1 MGQSLITIEDKK
13 RGEKMKKALLTIT
26 LILLFVLLVSCGK
39 EQVKDMEK
47 KETVEVTWW
56 ISRGEDSTYYMSYDD
71 NPAVKYLETLDF
83 NGKKVDLK
91 FLVPVTG
98 SERDNFN
105 TLLMTEEYAKI
116 FDMSYC
122 SSTAT
127 ELYEDDIIWD
137 LTPYIE
143 EYMPNYAEIIKD
155 PEFVPYVYSPVEGEK
170 KILSLYN
177 LKSEV
182 TSNFMGLCYRRDW
195 VAKYGENPFTGE
207 SFNYG
212 YTDESDYNTYWD
224 DVVFPSGNENPLYV
238 SDWEW
243 MFGIFEKAMEDL
255 GITDGYC
262 ISLFYKGYNESG
274 GNFDSAFGGGCP
286 LWYKDQD
293 GNATFGGT
301 SEAMRAYLT
310 MMNAWY
316 EKGWLDKNFAD
327 HTSDQVYAIDSAK
340 VNSGKVGAFVGR
352 RGNSGGQ
359 MDSGDKFTDGIMIY
373 GAPPAIND
381 VYGGEELKNNEPYS
395 LYQYS
400 RIGVNIC
407 ISKKTTE
414 EELKTILPMLDYL
427 YSEEGSTLLALGMD
441 KEEFESIQ
449 DPTYIKY
456 GLEDGAYTKTVM
468 DDGQIVYDR
477 NPKLIEDNDLA
488 SAMALKRLTCGYY
501 VPGIVPALN
510 RSYDISALRNMTTWD
525 YYLNTGYIDKSL
537 RAQFTSDEAALF
549 SKVYS
554 NVDTYMSQNIPKF
567 IMGVLDINGVDW
579 DNYAKMLNKYSPN
592 KVTAIYQRVFDTYR

>member
-1 MGQSLITIEDKK
+1 MKKLVAILLSMLLILSLISCNK
-13 RGEKMKKALLTIT
+13 GE
-26 LILLFVLLVSCGK
+26 
-39 EQVKDMEK
+39 VKSGEEAK
-47 KETVEVTWW
+47 TETVEVTWW

-98 SERDNFN
+98 AERDNFN

-122 SSTAT
+122 TSTAT

-143 EYMPNYAEIIKD
+143 EYMPNYSRIIKD
-155 PEFVPYVYSPVEGEK
+155 PEFVPYVYSPVDGEK

-182 TSNFMGLCYRRDW
+182 TSNFMGLNYRRDW
-195 VAKYGENPFTGE
+195 VAKYGTNPFTGE
-207 SFNYG
+207 KFNYG

-224 DVVFPSGNENPLYV
+224 DVVFPNGTENPIYV

-243 MFGIFEKAMEDL
+243 MFEVFEKAMADL

-262 ISLFYKGYNESG
+262 ISIYYKGFSEAG

-286 LWYKDQD
+286 MWYKDQN
-293 GNATFGGT
+293 GNAAFGGT
-301 SEAMRAYLT
+301 SEELKTYLIL
-310 MMNAWY
+310 MNSWY
-316 EKGWLDKNFAD
+316 NKGWLDKNFAD
-327 HTSDQVYAIDSAK
+327 HTSDQIYAIESAK
-340 VNSGKVGAFVGR
+340 INSGKVGAFIGR
-352 RGNSGGQ
+352 RGNAGGQ
-359 MDSGDKFTDGIMIY
+359 MDSGDKLTEGIMIY
-373 GAPPAIND
+373 GARPAIND
-381 VYGGEELKNNEPYS
+381 VYGSDEMKNKEPYS

-414 EELKTILPMLDYL
+414 DELKTILTMLDYL
-427 YSEEGSTLLALGMD
+427 YSDEGSALLALGLN

-449 DPTYIKY
+449 DPTYKKY
-456 GLEDGAYTKTVM
+456 GLEDGAYTKTINA
-468 DDGQIVYDR
+468 DGSVVFER
-477 NPKLIEDNDLA
+477 NPKLLEDNNLA
-488 SAMALKRLTCGYY
+488 SAMALKRVTCGYY

-510 RSYDISALRNMTTWD
+510 RSYDTCSLRNMTEWD

-537 RAQFTSDEAALF
+537 RAQFTSDEAAVY

-567 IMGVLDINGVDW
+567 IMGVLDVNGVDW
-579 DNYAKMLNKYSPN
+579 DNYCKMLNKYSPN
-592 KVTAIYQRVFDTYR
+592 KVTAIYQRVFDSYR

>member
-1 MGQSLITIEDKK
+1 
-13 RGEKMKKALLTIT
+13 MKKLVAILLSML
-26 LILLFVLLVSCGK
+26 LILSLFSCNKG
-39 EQVKDMEK
+39 EVKSGEEAK
-47 KETVEVTWW
+47 TETVEVTWW

-98 SERDNFN
+98 AERDNFN

-122 SSTAT
+122 TSTAT

-143 EYMPNYAEIIKD
+143 EYMPNYSRIIKD
-155 PEFVPYVYSPVEGEK
+155 PEFVPYVYSPVDGEK

-182 TSNFMGLCYRRDW
+182 TSNFMGLNYRRDW
-195 VAKYGENPFTGE
+195 VAKYGTNPFTGE
-207 SFNYG
+207 KFNYG

-224 DVVFPSGNENPLYV
+224 DVVFPNGTENPIYV

-243 MFGIFEKAMEDL
+243 MFEIFEKAMADL

-262 ISLFYKGYNESG
+262 ISIYYKGFSEAG

-286 LWYKDQD
+286 MWYKDQN
-293 GNATFGGT
+293 GNAAFGGT
-301 SEAMRAYLT
+301 SEELKTYLIL
-310 MMNAWY
+310 MNSWY
-316 EKGWLDKNFAD
+316 KKGWLDKNFAD
-327 HTSDQVYAIDSAK
+327 HTSDQIYAIESAK
-340 VNSGKVGAFVGR
+340 INSGKVGAFIGR
-352 RGNSGGQ
+352 RGNAGGQ
-359 MDSGDKFTDGIMIY
+359 MDSDDKFTDGIMIY
-373 GAPPAIND
+373 GARPAIND
-381 VYGGEELKNNEPYS
+381 VYGSDEVKNKEPYS

-414 EELKTILPMLDYL
+414 DELKTILTMLDYL
-427 YSEEGSTLLALGMD
+427 YSDEGSALLALGLS

-449 DPTYIKY
+449 DPTYKKY
-456 GLEDGAYTKTVM
+456 GLEDGAYTKAINE
-468 DDGQIVYDR
+468 DGSVVFER
-477 NPKLIEDNDLA
+477 NPKLLEDNNLA
-488 SAMALKRLTCGYY
+488 SAMALKRVTCGYY

-510 RSYDISALRNMTTWD
+510 RSYDTCSLRNMTEWD

-537 RAQFTSDEAALF
+537 RAQFTSDEAAVY

-567 IMGVLDINGVDW
+567 IMGVLDVNGVDW
-579 DNYAKMLNKYSPN
+579 DNYCKMLNKYSPN
-592 KVTAIYQRVFDTYR
+592 KVTAIYQRVFDSYR

>member
-1 MGQSLITIEDKK
+1 MKKLVAILLSMLLILSLISCNK
-13 RGEKMKKALLTIT
+13 GE
-26 LILLFVLLVSCGK
+26 
-39 EQVKDMEK
+39 VKSGEEAK
-47 KETVEVTWW
+47 TETVEVTWW

-98 SERDNFN
+98 AERDNFN

-122 SSTAT
+122 TSTAT

-143 EYMPNYAEIIKD
+143 EYMPNYSRIIKD
-155 PEFVPYVYSPVEGEK
+155 PEFVPYVYSPVDGEK

-182 TSNFMGLCYRRDW
+182 TSNFMGLNYRRDW
-195 VAKYGENPFTGE
+195 VAKYGTNPFTGE
-207 SFNYG
+207 KFNYG

-224 DVVFPSGNENPLYV
+224 DVVFPNGTENPIYV

-243 MFGIFEKAMEDL
+243 MFEIFEKAMADL

-262 ISLFYKGYNESG
+262 ISIYYKGFSEAG

-286 LWYKDQD
+286 MWYKDQN
-293 GNATFGGT
+293 GNAAFGGT
-301 SEAMRAYLT
+301 SEELKTYLIL
-310 MMNAWY
+310 MNSWY
-316 EKGWLDKNFAD
+316 NKGWLDKNFAD
-327 HTSDQVYAIDSAK
+327 HTSDQIYAIESAK
-340 VNSGKVGAFVGR
+340 INSGKVGAFIGR
-352 RGNSGGQ
+352 RGNAGGQ
-359 MDSGDKFTDGIMIY
+359 MDSGDKLTEGIMIY
-373 GAPPAIND
+373 GARPAIND
-381 VYGGEELKNNEPYS
+381 VYGSDEMKNKEPYS

-414 EELKTILPMLDYL
+414 DELKTILTMLDYL
-427 YSEEGSTLLALGMD
+427 YSDEGSSLLALGLS

-449 DPTYIKY
+449 DPTYKKY
-456 GLEDGAYTKTVM
+456 GLEDGAYTKAINE
-468 DDGQIVYDR
+468 DGSVVFER
-477 NPKLIEDNDLA
+477 NPKLLEDNNLA
-488 SAMALKRLTCGYY
+488 SAMALKRVTCGYY

-510 RSYDISALRNMTTWD
+510 RSYDTCSLRNMTEWD

-537 RAQFTSDEAALF
+537 RAQFTSDEAAVY

-567 IMGVLDINGVDW
+567 IMGVLDVNGVDW
-579 DNYAKMLNKYSPN
+579 DNYCKMLNKYSPN
-592 KVTAIYQRVFDTYR
+592 KVTAIYQRVFDSYR

>member
-1 MGQSLITIEDKK
+1 MKKLVAILLSMLLILSLISCNK
-13 RGEKMKKALLTIT
+13 GE
-26 LILLFVLLVSCGK
+26 
-39 EQVKDMEK
+39 VKSGEEAK
-47 KETVEVTWW
+47 TETVEVTWW

-98 SERDNFN
+98 AERDNFN

-122 SSTAT
+122 TSTAT

-143 EYMPNYAEIIKD
+143 EYMPNYSRIIKD
-155 PEFVPYVYSPVEGEK
+155 PEFVPYVYSPVDGEK

-182 TSNFMGLCYRRDW
+182 TSNFMGLNYRRDW
-195 VAKYGENPFTGE
+195 VAKYGTNPFTGE
-207 SFNYG
+207 KFNYG

-224 DVVFPSGNENPLYV
+224 DVVFPNGTENPIYV

-243 MFGIFEKAMEDL
+243 MFEILEKAMADL

-262 ISLFYKGYNESG
+262 ISIYYKGFSEAG

-286 LWYKDQD
+286 MWYKDQN
-293 GNATFGGT
+293 GNAAFGGT
-301 SEAMRAYLT
+301 SEELKTYLIL
-310 MMNAWY
+310 MNSWY
-316 EKGWLDKNFAD
+316 NKGWLDKNFAD
-327 HTSDQVYAIDSAK
+327 HTSDQIYAIESAK
-340 VNSGKVGAFVGR
+340 INSGKVGAFIGR
-352 RGNSGGQ
+352 RGNAGGQ
-359 MDSGDKFTDGIMIY
+359 MDSGDKLTEGIMIY
-373 GAPPAIND
+373 GARPAIND
-381 VYGGEELKNNEPYS
+381 VYGSDEMKNKEPYS

-414 EELKTILPMLDYL
+414 DELKTILTMLDYL
-427 YSEEGSTLLALGMD
+427 YSDEGSALLALGLN

-449 DPTYIKY
+449 DPTYKKY
-456 GLEDGAYTKTVM
+456 GLEDGAYTKTINE
-468 DDGQIVYDR
+468 DGSVVFER
-477 NPKLIEDNDLA
+477 NPKLLEDNNLA
-488 SAMALKRLTCGYY
+488 SAMALKRVTCGYY

-510 RSYDISALRNMTTWD
+510 RSYDTCSLRNMTEWD

-537 RAQFTSDEAALF
+537 RAQFTSDEAAVY

-567 IMGVLDINGVDW
+567 IMGVLDVNGVDW
-579 DNYAKMLNKYSPN
+579 DNYCKMLNKYSPN
-592 KVTAIYQRVFDTYR
+592 KVTAIYQRVFDSYR

>member
-1 MGQSLITIEDKK
+1 MKKLVAILLSMLLILSLISCNK
-13 RGEKMKKALLTIT
+13 GE
-26 LILLFVLLVSCGK
+26 
-39 EQVKDMEK
+39 VKSGEEAK
-47 KETVEVTWW
+47 TETVEVTWW

-98 SERDNFN
+98 AERDNFN

-122 SSTAT
+122 TSTAT

-143 EYMPNYAEIIKD
+143 EYMPNYSRIIKD
-155 PEFVPYVYSPVEGEK
+155 PEFVPYVYSPVDGEK

-182 TSNFMGLCYRRDW
+182 TSNFMGLNYRRDW
-195 VAKYGENPFTGE
+195 VAKYGTNPFTGE
-207 SFNYG
+207 KFNYG

-224 DVVFPSGNENPLYV
+224 DVVFPNGTENPIYV

-243 MFGIFEKAMEDL
+243 MFEIFEKAMADL

-262 ISLFYKGYNESG
+262 ISIYYKGFSEAG

-286 LWYKDQD
+286 MWYKDQN
-293 GNATFGGT
+293 GNAAFGGT
-301 SEAMRAYLT
+301 SEELKTYLIL
-310 MMNAWY
+310 MNSWY
-316 EKGWLDKNFAD
+316 NKGWLDKNFAD
-327 HTSDQVYAIDSAK
+327 HTSDQIYAIESAK
-340 VNSGKVGAFVGR
+340 INSGKVGAFIGR
-352 RGNSGGQ
+352 RGNAGGQ
-359 MDSGDKFTDGIMIY
+359 MDSGDKLTEGIMIY
-373 GAPPAIND
+373 GARPAIND
-381 VYGGEELKNNEPYS
+381 VYGSDEMKNKEPYS

-414 EELKTILPMLDYL
+414 DELKTILTMLDYL
-427 YSEEGSTLLALGMD
+427 YSDEGSALLALGLS

-449 DPTYIKY
+449 DPTYKKY
-456 GLEDGAYTKTVM
+456 GLEDGAYTKTINE
-468 DDGQIVYDR
+468 DGSVVFER
-477 NPKLIEDNDLA
+477 NPKLLEDNNLA
-488 SAMALKRLTCGYY
+488 SAMALKRVTCGYY

-510 RSYDISALRNMTTWD
+510 RSYDACSLRNMTEWD

-537 RAQFTSDEAALF
+537 RAQFTSDEAAVY

-567 IMGVLDINGVDW
+567 IMGVLDVNGVDW
-579 DNYAKMLNKYSPN
+579 DNYCKMLNKYSPN
-592 KVTAIYQRVFDTYR
+592 KVTAIYQRVFDSYR

>member
-1 MGQSLITIEDKK
+1 MKKLVAILLSMLLILSLISCNK
-13 RGEKMKKALLTIT
+13 GE
-26 LILLFVLLVSCGK
+26 
-39 EQVKDMEK
+39 VKSGEEAK
-47 KETVEVTWW
+47 TETVEVTWW

-98 SERDNFN
+98 AERDNFN

-122 SSTAT
+122 TSTAT

-143 EYMPNYAEIIKD
+143 EYMPNYSRIIKD
-155 PEFVPYVYSPVEGEK
+155 PEFVPYVYSPVDGEK

-182 TSNFMGLCYRRDW
+182 TSNFMGLNYRRDW
-195 VAKYGENPFTGE
+195 VAKYGTNPFTGE
-207 SFNYG
+207 KFNYG

-224 DVVFPSGNENPLYV
+224 DVVFPNGTENPIYV

-243 MFGIFEKAMEDL
+243 MFEIFEKAMADL

-262 ISLFYKGYNESG
+262 ISIYYKGFSEAG

-286 LWYKDQD
+286 MWYKDQN
-293 GNATFGGT
+293 GNAAFGGT
-301 SEAMRAYLT
+301 SEELKTYLIL
-310 MMNAWY
+310 MNSWY
-316 EKGWLDKNFAD
+316 NKGWLDKNFAD
-327 HTSDQVYAIDSAK
+327 HTSDQIYAIESAK
-340 VNSGKVGAFVGR
+340 INSGKVGAFIGR
-352 RGNSGGQ
+352 RGNAGGQ
-359 MDSGDKFTDGIMIY
+359 MDSGDKLTEGIMIY
-373 GAPPAIND
+373 GARPAIND
-381 VYGGEELKNNEPYS
+381 VYGSDEVKNKEPYS

-414 EELKTILPMLDYL
+414 DELKTILTMLDYL
-427 YSEEGSTLLALGMD
+427 YSDEGSALLALGLS

-449 DPTYIKY
+449 DPTYKKY
-456 GLEDGAYTKTVM
+456 GLEDGAYTKAINE
-468 DDGQIVYDR
+468 DGSVVFER
-477 NPKLIEDNDLA
+477 NPKLLEDNNLA
-488 SAMALKRLTCGYY
+488 SAMALKRVTCGYY

-510 RSYDISALRNMTTWD
+510 RSYDTCSLRNMTEWD

-537 RAQFTSDEAALF
+537 RAQFTSDEAAVY

-567 IMGVLDINGVDW
+567 IMGVLDVNGVDW
-579 DNYAKMLNKYSPN
+579 DNYCKMLNKYSPN
-592 KVTAIYQRVFDTYR
+592 KVTAIYQRVFDSYR

>member
-1 MGQSLITIEDKK
+1 MKKLVAILLSMLLILSLISCNK
-13 RGEKMKKALLTIT
+13 GE
-26 LILLFVLLVSCGK
+26 
-39 EQVKDMEK
+39 VKSGEEAK
-47 KETVEVTWW
+47 TETVEVTWW

-98 SERDNFN
+98 AERDNFN

-122 SSTAT
+122 TSTAT

-143 EYMPNYAEIIKD
+143 EYMPNYSRIIKD
-155 PEFVPYVYSPVEGEK
+155 PEFVPYVYSPVDGEK

-182 TSNFMGLCYRRDW
+182 TSNFMGLNYRRDW
-195 VAKYGENPFTGE
+195 VAKYGTNPFTGE
-207 SFNYG
+207 KFNYG

-224 DVVFPSGNENPLYV
+224 DVVFPNGTENPIYV

-243 MFGIFEKAMEDL
+243 MFEIFEKAMADL

-262 ISLFYKGYNESG
+262 ISIYYKGFSEAG

-286 LWYKDQD
+286 MWYKDQN
-293 GNATFGGT
+293 GNAAFGGT
-301 SEAMRAYLT
+301 SEELKTYLIL
-310 MMNAWY
+310 MNSWY
-316 EKGWLDKNFAD
+316 NKGWLDKNFAD
-327 HTSDQVYAIDSAK
+327 HTSDQIYAIESAK
-340 VNSGKVGAFVGR
+340 INSGKVGAFIGR
-352 RGNSGGQ
+352 RGNAGGQ
-359 MDSGDKFTDGIMIY
+359 MDSGDKLTEGIMIY
-373 GAPPAIND
+373 GARPAIND
-381 VYGGEELKNNEPYS
+381 VYGSDEMKNKEPYS

-414 EELKTILPMLDYL
+414 DELKTILTMLDYL
-427 YSEEGSTLLALGMD
+427 YSDEGSALLALGLS

-449 DPTYIKY
+449 DPTYKKY
-456 GLEDGAYTKTVM
+456 GLEDGAYAKTINE
-468 DDGQIVYDR
+468 DGSVVFER
-477 NPKLIEDNDLA
+477 NLKLLEDNNLA
-488 SAMALKRLTCGYY
+488 SAMALKRVTCGYY

-510 RSYDISALRNMTTWD
+510 RSYDTCSLRNMTEWD

-537 RAQFTSDEAALF
+537 RAQFTSDEAAVY

-567 IMGVLDINGVDW
+567 IMGVLDVNGVDW
-579 DNYAKMLNKYSPN
+579 DNYCKMLNKYSPN
-592 KVTAIYQRVFDTYR
+592 KVTAIYQRVFDSYR

>member
-1 MGQSLITIEDKK
+1 MKKLVAILLSMLLILSLISCNK
-13 RGEKMKKALLTIT
+13 GE
-26 LILLFVLLVSCGK
+26 
-39 EQVKDMEK
+39 VKSGEEAK
-47 KETVEVTWW
+47 TETVEVTWW

-98 SERDNFN
+98 AERENFN

-122 SSTAT
+122 TSTAT

-143 EYMPNYAEIIKD
+143 EYMPNYSRIIKD
-155 PEFVPYVYSPVEGEK
+155 PEFVPYVYSPVDGEK

-182 TSNFMGLCYRRDW
+182 TSNFMGLNYRRDW
-195 VAKYGENPFTGE
+195 VAKYGTNPFTGE
-207 SFNYG
+207 KFNYG

-224 DVVFPSGNENPLYV
+224 DVVFPNGTENPIYV

-243 MFGIFEKAMEDL
+243 MFEIFEKAMADL

-262 ISLFYKGYNESG
+262 ISLYYKGFSEAG

-286 LWYKDQD
+286 MWYKDQN
-293 GNATFGGT
+293 GNAAFGGT
-301 SEAMRAYLT
+301 SEELKTYLIL
-310 MMNAWY
+310 MNTWY
-316 EKGWLDKNFAD
+316 NKGWLDKNFAD
-327 HTSDQVYAIDSAK
+327 HTSDQIYAIESAK
-340 VNSGKVGAFVGR
+340 INSGKVGAFIGR
-352 RGNSGGQ
+352 RGNAGGQ
-359 MDSGDKFTDGIMIY
+359 MDSDDKFTDGIMIY
-373 GAPPAIND
+373 GARPAIND
-381 VYGGEELKNNEPYS
+381 VYGSDEVKNKEPYS

-414 EELKTILPMLDYL
+414 DELKTILTMLDYL
-427 YSEEGSTLLALGMD
+427 YSDEGSALLALGLS

-449 DPTYIKY
+449 DPTYKKY
-456 GLEDGAYTKTVM
+456 GLEDGAYTKAINE
-468 DDGQIVYDR
+468 DGSVVFER
-477 NPKLIEDNDLA
+477 NPKLLEDNNLA
-488 SAMALKRLTCGYY
+488 SAMALKRVTCGYY

-510 RSYDISALRNMTTWD
+510 RSYDTCSLRNMTEWD

-537 RAQFTSDEAALF
+537 RAQFTSDEAAVY

-567 IMGVLDINGVDW
+567 IMGVLDVNGVDW
-579 DNYAKMLNKYSPN
+579 DNYCKMLNKYSPN
-592 KVTAIYQRVFDTYR
+592 KVTAIYQRVFDSYR

>member
-1 MGQSLITIEDKK
+1 MKKLVAILLSMLLILSLISCNK
-13 RGEKMKKALLTIT
+13 GE
-26 LILLFVLLVSCGK
+26 
-39 EQVKDMEK
+39 VKSGEEAK
-47 KETVEVTWW
+47 TETVEVTWW

-98 SERDNFN
+98 AERDNFN

-122 SSTAT
+122 TSTAT

-143 EYMPNYAEIIKD
+143 EYMPNYSRIIKD
-155 PEFVPYVYSPVEGEK
+155 PEFVPYVYSPVDGEK

-182 TSNFMGLCYRRDW
+182 TSNFMGLNYRRDW
-195 VAKYGENPFTGE
+195 VAKYGTNPFTGE
-207 SFNYG
+207 KFNYG

-224 DVVFPSGNENPLYV
+224 DVVFPNGTENPIYV

-243 MFGIFEKAMEDL
+243 MFEIFEKAMADL

-262 ISLFYKGYNESG
+262 ISIYYKGFSEAG

-286 LWYKDQD
+286 MWYKDQN
-293 GNATFGGT
+293 GNAAFGGT
-301 SEAMRAYLT
+301 SEELKTYLIL
-310 MMNAWY
+310 MNSWY
-316 EKGWLDKNFAD
+316 NKGWLDKNFAD
-327 HTSDQVYAIDSAK
+327 HTSDQIYAIESAK
-340 VNSGKVGAFVGR
+340 INSGKVGAFIGR
-352 RGNSGGQ
+352 RGNAGGQ
-359 MDSGDKFTDGIMIY
+359 MDSGDKLTEGIMIY
-373 GAPPAIND
+373 GARPAIND
-381 VYGGEELKNNEPYS
+381 VYGSDEMKNKEPYS

-414 EELKTILPMLDYL
+414 DELKTILTMLDYL
-427 YSEEGSTLLALGMD
+427 YSDEGSALLALGLN

-449 DPTYIKY
+449 DPTYKKY
-456 GLEDGAYTKTVM
+456 GLEDGAYAKTINE
-468 DDGQIVYDR
+468 DGSVVFER
-477 NPKLIEDNDLA
+477 NPKLLEDNNLA
-488 SAMALKRLTCGYY
+488 SAMALKRVTCGYY

-510 RSYDISALRNMTTWD
+510 RSYDTCSLRNMTEWD

-537 RAQFTSDEAALF
+537 RAQFTSDEAAVY

-567 IMGVLDINGVDW
+567 IMGVLDVNGVDW
-579 DNYAKMLNKYSPN
+579 DNYCKMLNKYSPN
-592 KVTAIYQRVFDTYR
+592 KVTAIYQRVFDSYR

>member
-1 MGQSLITIEDKK
+1 MKKLVAILLSMLLILSLISCNK
-13 RGEKMKKALLTIT
+13 GE
-26 LILLFVLLVSCGK
+26 
-39 EQVKDMEK
+39 VKSGEEAK
-47 KETVEVTWW
+47 TETVEVTWW

-98 SERDNFN
+98 AERDNFN

-122 SSTAT
+122 TSTAT

-143 EYMPNYAEIIKD
+143 EYMPNYSRIIKD
-155 PEFVPYVYSPVEGEK
+155 PEFVPYVYSPVDGEK

-182 TSNFMGLCYRRDW
+182 TSNFMGLNYRRDW
-195 VAKYGENPFTGE
+195 VAKYGNNPFTGE
-207 SFNYG
+207 KFNYG

-224 DVVFPSGNENPLYV
+224 DVVFPNGTENPLYV
-238 SDWEW
+238 SDWGW
-243 MFGIFEKAMEDL
+243 MFEIFEKAMADL

-262 ISLFYKGYNESG
+262 ISIYYKGFSEAG

-286 LWYKDQD
+286 MWYKDQN
-293 GNATFGGT
+293 GNAAFGGT
-301 SEAMRAYLT
+301 SEELKTYLIL
-310 MMNAWY
+310 MNSWY
-316 EKGWLDKNFAD
+316 NKGWLDKNFAD
-327 HTSDQVYAIDSAK
+327 HTSDQIYAIESAK
-340 VNSGKVGAFVGR
+340 INSGKVGAFIGR
-352 RGNSGGQ
+352 RGNAGGQ
-359 MDSGDKFTDGIMIY
+359 MDSGDKLTEGIMIY
-373 GAPPAIND
+373 GARPAIND
-381 VYGGEELKNNEPYS
+381 VYGSDEMKNKEPYS

-414 EELKTILPMLDYL
+414 DELKTILTMLDYL
-427 YSEEGSTLLALGMD
+427 YSDEGSALLALGLS

-449 DPTYIKY
+449 DPTYKKY
-456 GLEDGAYTKTVM
+456 GLEDGAYTKTINE
-468 DDGQIVYDR
+468 DGSVVFER
-477 NPKLIEDNDLA
+477 NPKLLEDNNLA
-488 SAMALKRLTCGYY
+488 SAMALKRVTCGYY

-510 RSYDISALRNMTTWD
+510 RSYDTCSLRNMTEWD

-537 RAQFTSDEAALF
+537 RAQFTSDEAAVY

-567 IMGVLDINGVDW
+567 IMGVLDVNGVDW
-579 DNYAKMLNKYSPN
+579 DNYCKMLNKYSPN
-592 KVTAIYQRVFDTYR
+592 KVTAIYQRVFDSYR

>member
-1 MGQSLITIEDKK
+1 MKKLVAILLSMLLILSLISCNK
-13 RGEKMKKALLTIT
+13 GE
-26 LILLFVLLVSCGK
+26 
-39 EQVKDMEK
+39 VKSGEEAK
-47 KETVEVTWW
+47 TETVEVTWW

-98 SERDNFN
+98 AERDNFN

-122 SSTAT
+122 TSTAT

-143 EYMPNYAEIIKD
+143 EYMPNYSRIIKD
-155 PEFVPYVYSPVEGEK
+155 PEFVPYVYSPVDGEK

-182 TSNFMGLCYRRDW
+182 TSNFMGLNYRRDW
-195 VAKYGENPFTGE
+195 VAKYGTNPFTGE
-207 SFNYG
+207 KFNYG

-224 DVVFPSGNENPLYV
+224 DVVFPNGTENPIYV

-243 MFGIFEKAMEDL
+243 MFEIFEKAMADL

-262 ISLFYKGYNESG
+262 ISIYYKGFSEAG

-286 LWYKDQD
+286 LWYKDQN
-293 GNATFGGT
+293 GNAAFGGT
-301 SEAMRAYLT
+301 SEELKTYLIL
-310 MMNAWY
+310 MNSWY
-316 EKGWLDKNFAD
+316 NKGWLDKNFAD
-327 HTSDQVYAIDSAK
+327 HTSDQIYAIESAK
-340 VNSGKVGAFVGR
+340 INSGKVGAFIGR
-352 RGNSGGQ
+352 RGNAGGQ
-359 MDSGDKFTDGIMIY
+359 MDSGDKLTEGIMIY
-373 GAPPAIND
+373 GARPAIND
-381 VYGGEELKNNEPYS
+381 VYGSDEMKNKEPYS

-414 EELKTILPMLDYL
+414 DELKTILTMLDYL
-427 YSEEGSTLLALGMD
+427 YSDEGSALLALGLN

-449 DPTYIKY
+449 DPTYKKY
-456 GLEDGAYTKTVM
+456 GLEDGAYTKTINE
-468 DDGQIVYDR
+468 DGSVVFER
-477 NPKLIEDNDLA
+477 NPKLLEDNNLA
-488 SAMALKRLTCGYY
+488 SAMALKRVTCGYY

-510 RSYDISALRNMTTWD
+510 RSYDTCSLRNMTEWD

-537 RAQFTSDEAALF
+537 RAQFTSDEAAVY

-567 IMGVLDINGVDW
+567 IMGVLDVNGVDW
-579 DNYAKMLNKYSPN
+579 DNYCKMLNKYSPN
-592 KVTAIYQRVFDTYR
+592 KVTAIYQRVFDSYR

>member
-1 MGQSLITIEDKK
+1 MKKLVAILLSMLLILSLISCNK
-13 RGEKMKKALLTIT
+13 GE
-26 LILLFVLLVSCGK
+26 
-39 EQVKDMEK
+39 VKSGEEAK
-47 KETVEVTWW
+47 TETVEVTWW

-98 SERDNFN
+98 AERDNFN

-122 SSTAT
+122 TSTAT

-143 EYMPNYAEIIKD
+143 EYMPNYSRIIKD
-155 PEFVPYVYSPVEGEK
+155 PEFVPYVYSPVDGEK

-182 TSNFMGLCYRRDW
+182 TSNFMGLNYRRDW
-195 VAKYGENPFTGE
+195 VAKYGTNPFTGE
-207 SFNYG
+207 KFNYG

-224 DVVFPSGNENPLYV
+224 DVVFPNGTENPIYV

-243 MFGIFEKAMEDL
+243 MFEIFEKAMADL

-262 ISLFYKGYNESG
+262 ISIYYKGFSEAG

-286 LWYKDQD
+286 MWYKDQN
-293 GNATFGGT
+293 GNAAFGGT
-301 SEAMRAYLT
+301 SEELKTYLIL
-310 MMNAWY
+310 MNSWY
-316 EKGWLDKNFAD
+316 KKGWLDKNFAD
-327 HTSDQVYAIDSAK
+327 HTSDQIYAIESAK
-340 VNSGKVGAFVGR
+340 INSGKVGAFIGR
-352 RGNSGGQ
+352 RGNAGGQ
-359 MDSGDKFTDGIMIY
+359 MDSDDKFTDGIMIY
-373 GAPPAIND
+373 GARPAIND
-381 VYGGEELKNNEPYS
+381 VYGSDEVKNKEPYS

-414 EELKTILPMLDYL
+414 DELKTILTMLDYL
-427 YSEEGSTLLALGMD
+427 YSDEGSALLALGLS

-449 DPTYIKY
+449 DPTYKKY
-456 GLEDGAYTKTVM
+456 GLEDGAYTKAINE
-468 DDGQIVYDR
+468 DGSVVFER
-477 NPKLIEDNDLA
+477 NPKLLEDNNLA
-488 SAMALKRLTCGYY
+488 SAMALKRVTCGYY

-510 RSYDISALRNMTTWD
+510 RSYDTCSLRNMTEWD

-537 RAQFTSDEAALF
+537 RAQFTSDEAAVY

-567 IMGVLDINGVDW
+567 IMGVLDVNGVDW
-579 DNYAKMLNKYSPN
+579 DNYCKMLNKYSPN
-592 KVTAIYQRVFDTYR
+592 KVTAIYQRVFDSYR

>member
-1 MGQSLITIEDKK
+1 
-13 RGEKMKKALLTIT
+13 MKKLVAILLSML
-26 LILLFVLLVSCGK
+26 LILSLFSCNKG
-39 EQVKDMEK
+39 EVKSGEEAK
-47 KETVEVTWW
+47 TETVEVTWW

-98 SERDNFN
+98 AERDNFN

-122 SSTAT
+122 TSTAT

-143 EYMPNYAEIIKD
+143 EYMPNYSRIIKD
-155 PEFVPYVYSPVEGEK
+155 PEFVPYVYSPVDGEK

-182 TSNFMGLCYRRDW
+182 TSNFMGLNYRRDW
-195 VAKYGENPFTGE
+195 VAKYGTNPFTGE
-207 SFNYG
+207 KFNYG

-224 DVVFPSGNENPLYV
+224 DVVFPNGTENPIYV

-243 MFGIFEKAMEDL
+243 MFEIFEKAMADL

-262 ISLFYKGYNESG
+262 ISIYYKGFSEAG

-286 LWYKDQD
+286 MWYKDQN
-293 GNATFGGT
+293 GNAAFGGT
-301 SEAMRAYLT
+301 SEELKTYLIL
-310 MMNAWY
+310 MNSWY
-316 EKGWLDKNFAD
+316 KKGWLDKNFAD
-327 HTSDQVYAIDSAK
+327 HTSDQIYAIESAK
-340 VNSGKVGAFVGR
+340 INSGKVGAFIGR
-352 RGNSGGQ
+352 RGNAGGQ
-359 MDSGDKFTDGIMIY
+359 MDSGDKLTEGIMIY
-373 GAPPAIND
+373 GARPAIND
-381 VYGGEELKNNEPYS
+381 VYGSDEMKNKEPYS

-414 EELKTILPMLDYL
+414 DELKTILTMLDYL
-427 YSEEGSTLLALGMD
+427 YSDEGSALLALGLN

-449 DPTYIKY
+449 DPTYKKY
-456 GLEDGAYTKTVM
+456 GLEDGAYTKTINE
-468 DDGQIVYDR
+468 DGSVVFER
-477 NPKLIEDNDLA
+477 NPKLLEDNNLA
-488 SAMALKRLTCGYY
+488 SAMALKRVTCGYY

-510 RSYDISALRNMTTWD
+510 RSYDTCSLRNMTEWD

-537 RAQFTSDEAALF
+537 RAQFTSDEAAVY

-567 IMGVLDINGVDW
+567 IMGVLDVNGVDW
-579 DNYAKMLNKYSPN
+579 DNYCKMLNKYSPN
-592 KVTAIYQRVFDTYR
+592 KVTAIYQRVFDSYR

>member
-1 MGQSLITIEDKK
+1 MKKLVAILLSMLLILSLISCNK
-13 RGEKMKKALLTIT
+13 GE
-26 LILLFVLLVSCGK
+26 
-39 EQVKDMEK
+39 VKSGEEAK
-47 KETVEVTWW
+47 TETVEVTWW

-98 SERDNFN
+98 AERDNFN

-122 SSTAT
+122 TSTAT

-143 EYMPNYAEIIKD
+143 EYMPNYSRIIKD
-155 PEFVPYVYSPVEGEK
+155 PEFVPYVYSPVDGEK

-182 TSNFMGLCYRRDW
+182 TSNFMGLNYRRDW
-195 VAKYGENPFTGE
+195 VAKYGTNPFTGE
-207 SFNYG
+207 KFNYG

-224 DVVFPSGNENPLYV
+224 DVVFPNGTENPIYV

-243 MFGIFEKAMEDL
+243 MFEILEKAMADL

-262 ISLFYKGYNESG
+262 ISIYYKGFSEAG

-286 LWYKDQD
+286 MWYKDQN
-293 GNATFGGT
+293 GNAAFGGT
-301 SEAMRAYLT
+301 SEELKTYLIL
-310 MMNAWY
+310 MNSWY
-316 EKGWLDKNFAD
+316 NKGWLDKNFAD
-327 HTSDQVYAIDSAK
+327 HTSDQIYAIESAK
-340 VNSGKVGAFVGR
+340 INSGKVGAFIGR
-352 RGNSGGQ
+352 RGNAGGQ
-359 MDSGDKFTDGIMIY
+359 MDSGDKLTEGIMIY
-373 GAPPAIND
+373 GARPAIND
-381 VYGGEELKNNEPYS
+381 VYGSDEMKNKEPYS

-414 EELKTILPMLDYL
+414 DELKTILTMLDYL
-427 YSEEGSTLLALGMD
+427 YSDEGSALLALGLN

-449 DPTYIKY
+449 DPTYKKY
-456 GLEDGAYTKTVM
+456 GLEDGAYTKTINE
-468 DDGQIVYDR
+468 DGSVVFER
-477 NPKLIEDNDLA
+477 NPKLLEDNNLA
-488 SAMALKRLTCGYY
+488 SAMALKRVTCGYY

-510 RSYDISALRNMTTWD
+510 RSYDTCSLRNMTEWD
-525 YYLNTGYIDKSL
+525 YYLNTGYIDKSG
-537 RAQFTSDEAALF
+537 
-549 SKVYS
+549 YS
-554 NVDTYMSQNIPKF
+554 LSLVGNRIT
-567 IMGVLDINGVDW
+567 
-579 DNYAKMLNKYSPN
+579 
-592 KVTAIYQRVFDTYR
+592 

>member
-1 MGQSLITIEDKK
+1 MKKLVAILLSMLLILSLISCNK
-13 RGEKMKKALLTIT
+13 GE
-26 LILLFVLLVSCGK
+26 
-39 EQVKDMEK
+39 VKSGEEAK
-47 KETVEVTWW
+47 TETVEVTWW

-98 SERDNFN
+98 AERDNFN

-122 SSTAT
+122 TSTAT

-143 EYMPNYAEIIKD
+143 EYMPNYSRIIKD
-155 PEFVPYVYSPVEGEK
+155 PEFVPYVYSPVDGEK

-182 TSNFMGLCYRRDW
+182 TSNFMGLNYRRDW
-195 VAKYGENPFTGE
+195 VAKYGTNPFTGE
-207 SFNYG
+207 KFNYG

-224 DVVFPSGNENPLYV
+224 DVVFPNGTENPIYV

-243 MFGIFEKAMEDL
+243 MFEIFEKAMADL

-262 ISLFYKGYNESG
+262 ISIYYKGFSEAG

-286 LWYKDQD
+286 MWYKDQN
-293 GNATFGGT
+293 GNAAFGGT
-301 SEAMRAYLT
+301 SEELKTYLIL
-310 MMNAWY
+310 MNSWY
-316 EKGWLDKNFAD
+316 NKGWLDKNFAD
-327 HTSDQVYAIDSAK
+327 HTSDQIYAIESAK
-340 VNSGKVGAFVGR
+340 INSGKVGAFIGR
-352 RGNSGGQ
+352 RGNAGGQ
-359 MDSGDKFTDGIMIY
+359 MDSGDKLTEGIMIY
-373 GAPPAIND
+373 GARPAIND
-381 VYGGEELKNNEPYS
+381 VYGSDEMKNKEPYS

-414 EELKTILPMLDYL
+414 DELKTILTMLDYL
-427 YSEEGSTLLALGMD
+427 YSDEGSALLALGLN

-449 DPTYIKY
+449 DPAYKKY
-456 GLEDGAYTKTVM
+456 GLEDGAYAKTINE
-468 DDGQIVYDR
+468 DGSVVFER
-477 NPKLIEDNDLA
+477 NPKLLEDNNLA
-488 SAMALKRLTCGYY
+488 SAMALKRVTCGYY

-510 RSYDISALRNMTTWD
+510 RSYDTCSLRNMTEWD

-537 RAQFTSDEAALF
+537 RAQFTSDEAAVY

-567 IMGVLDINGVDW
+567 IMGVLDVNGVDW
-579 DNYAKMLNKYSPN
+579 DNYCKMLNKYSPN
-592 KVTAIYQRVFDTYR
+592 KVTAIYQRVFDSYR

>member
-1 MGQSLITIEDKK
+1 MKKLVAILLSMLLILSLISCNK
-13 RGEKMKKALLTIT
+13 GE
-26 LILLFVLLVSCGK
+26 
-39 EQVKDMEK
+39 VKSGEEAK
-47 KETVEVTWW
+47 TETVEVTWW

-98 SERDNFN
+98 AERDNFN

-122 SSTAT
+122 TSTAT

-143 EYMPNYAEIIKD
+143 EYMPNYSRIIKD
-155 PEFVPYVYSPVEGEK
+155 PEFVPYVYSPVDGEK

-182 TSNFMGLCYRRDW
+182 TSNFMGLNYRRDW
-195 VAKYGENPFTGE
+195 VAKYGTNPFTGE
-207 SFNYG
+207 KFNYG

-224 DVVFPSGNENPLYV
+224 DVVFPNGTENPIYV

-243 MFGIFEKAMEDL
+243 MFEIFEKAMADL

-262 ISLFYKGYNESG
+262 ISIYYKGFSEAG

-286 LWYKDQD
+286 MWYKDQN
-293 GNATFGGT
+293 GNAAFGGT
-301 SEAMRAYLT
+301 SEELKTYLIL
-310 MMNAWY
+310 MNSWY
-316 EKGWLDKNFAD
+316 NKGWLDKNFAD
-327 HTSDQVYAIDSAK
+327 HTSDQIYAIESAK
-340 VNSGKVGAFVGR
+340 INSGKVGAFIGR
-352 RGNSGGQ
+352 RGNAGGQ
-359 MDSGDKFTDGIMIY
+359 MDSGDKLTEGIMIY
-373 GAPPAIND
+373 GARPAIND
-381 VYGGEELKNNEPYS
+381 VYGSDEMKNKEPYS

-414 EELKTILPMLDYL
+414 DELKTILTMLDYL
-427 YSEEGSTLLALGMD
+427 YSDEGSALLALGLN

-449 DPTYIKY
+449 DPTYKKY
-456 GLEDGAYTKTVM
+456 GLEDGAYTKTINE
-468 DDGQIVYDR
+468 DGSVVFER
-477 NPKLIEDNDLA
+477 NPKLLDDNNLA
-488 SAMALKRLTCGYY
+488 SAMALKRVTCGYY

-510 RSYDISALRNMTTWD
+510 RSYDTCSLRNMTEWD

-537 RAQFTSDEAALF
+537 RAQFTSDEAAVY

-567 IMGVLDINGVDW
+567 IMGVLDVNGVDW
-579 DNYAKMLNKYSPN
+579 DNYCKMLNKYSPN
-592 KVTAIYQRVFDTYR
+592 KVTAIYQRVFDSYR

>member
-1 MGQSLITIEDKK
+1 MKKLVAILLSMLLILSLISCNK
-13 RGEKMKKALLTIT
+13 GE
-26 LILLFVLLVSCGK
+26 
-39 EQVKDMEK
+39 VKSGEEAK
-47 KETVEVTWW
+47 TETVEVTWW

-98 SERDNFN
+98 AERDNFN

-122 SSTAT
+122 TSTAT

-143 EYMPNYAEIIKD
+143 EYMPNYSRIIKD
-155 PEFVPYVYSPVEGEK
+155 PEFVPYVYSPVDGEK

-182 TSNFMGLCYRRDW
+182 TSNFMGLNYRRDW
-195 VAKYGENPFTGE
+195 VAKYGTNPFTGE
-207 SFNYG
+207 KFNYG

-224 DVVFPSGNENPLYV
+224 DVVFPNGTENPIYV

-243 MFGIFEKAMEDL
+243 MFEIFEKAMADL
-255 GITDGYC
+255 DITDGYC
-262 ISLFYKGYNESG
+262 ISIYYKGFSEAG

-286 LWYKDQD
+286 MWYKDQN
-293 GNATFGGT
+293 GNAAFGGT
-301 SEAMRAYLT
+301 SGELKTYLIL
-310 MMNAWY
+310 MNSWY
-316 EKGWLDKNFAD
+316 KKGWLDKNFAD
-327 HTSDQVYAIDSAK
+327 HTSDQIYAIESAK
-340 VNSGKVGAFVGR
+340 INSGKVGAFIGR
-352 RGNSGGQ
+352 RGNAGGQ
-359 MDSGDKFTDGIMIY
+359 MDSDDKFTDGIMIY
-373 GAPPAIND
+373 GARPAIND
-381 VYGGEELKNNEPYS
+381 VYGSDEVKNKEPYS

-414 EELKTILPMLDYL
+414 DELKTILTMLDYL
-427 YSEEGSTLLALGMD
+427 YSDEGSALLALGLS

-449 DPTYIKY
+449 DPTYKKY
-456 GLEDGAYTKTVM
+456 GLEDGAYTKAINE
-468 DDGQIVYDR
+468 DGSVVFER
-477 NPKLIEDNDLA
+477 NPKLLEDNNLA
-488 SAMALKRLTCGYY
+488 SAMALKRVTCGYY

-510 RSYDISALRNMTTWD
+510 RSYDTCSLRNMTEWD

-537 RAQFTSDEAALF
+537 RAQFTSDEAAVY

-567 IMGVLDINGVDW
+567 IMGVLDVNGVDW
-579 DNYAKMLNKYSPN
+579 DNYCKMLNKYSPN
-592 KVTAIYQRVFDTYR
+592 KVTAIYQRVFDSYR

>member
-1 MGQSLITIEDKK
+1 MKKLVAILLSMLLILSLISCNK
-13 RGEKMKKALLTIT
+13 GEVRSGEEAKT
-26 LILLFVLLVSCGK
+26 
-39 EQVKDMEK
+39 
-47 KETVEVTWW
+47 ETVEVTWW

-98 SERDNFN
+98 AERDNFN

-122 SSTAT
+122 TSTAT

-143 EYMPNYAEIIKD
+143 EYMPNYSRIIKD
-155 PEFVPYVYSPVEGEK
+155 PEFVPYVYSPVDGEK

-182 TSNFMGLCYRRDW
+182 TSNFMGLNYRRDW
-195 VAKYGENPFTGE
+195 VAKYGTNPFTGE
-207 SFNYG
+207 KFNYG

-224 DVVFPSGNENPLYV
+224 DVVFPNGTENPIYV

-243 MFGIFEKAMEDL
+243 MFEIFEKAMADL

-262 ISLFYKGYNESG
+262 ISIYYKGFSEAG

-286 LWYKDQD
+286 MWYKDQN
-293 GNATFGGT
+293 GNAAFGGT
-301 SEAMRAYLT
+301 SEELKTYLIL
-310 MMNAWY
+310 MNSWY
-316 EKGWLDKNFAD
+316 NKGWLDKNFAD
-327 HTSDQVYAIDSAK
+327 HTSDQIYAIESAK
-340 VNSGKVGAFVGR
+340 INSGKVGAFIGR
-352 RGNSGGQ
+352 RGNAGGQ
-359 MDSGDKFTDGIMIY
+359 MDSGDKLTEGIMIY
-373 GAPPAIND
+373 GARPAIND
-381 VYGGEELKNNEPYS
+381 VYGSDEMKNKEPYS

-414 EELKTILPMLDYL
+414 DELKTILTMLDYL
-427 YSEEGSTLLALGMD
+427 YSDEGSALLALGLN

-449 DPTYIKY
+449 DPTYKKY
-456 GLEDGAYTKTVM
+456 GLEDGAYTKTINE
-468 DDGQIVYDR
+468 DGSVVFER
-477 NPKLIEDNDLA
+477 NPKLLEDNNLA
-488 SAMALKRLTCGYY
+488 SAMALKRVTCGYY

-510 RSYDISALRNMTTWD
+510 RSYDACSLRNMTEWD

-537 RAQFTSDEAALF
+537 RAQFTSDEAAVY

-567 IMGVLDINGVDW
+567 IMGVLDVNGVDW
-579 DNYAKMLNKYSPN
+579 DNYCKMLNKYSPN
-592 KVTAIYQRVFDTYR
+592 KVTAIYQRVFDSYR

>member
-1 MGQSLITIEDKK
+1 MKKLVAILLSMLLILSLISCNK
-13 RGEKMKKALLTIT
+13 GETKSGEEAKT
-26 LILLFVLLVSCGK
+26 
-39 EQVKDMEK
+39 
-47 KETVEVTWW
+47 ETVEVTWW

-98 SERDNFN
+98 AERDNFN

-122 SSTAT
+122 TSTAT

-143 EYMPNYAEIIKD
+143 EYMPNYSRIIKD
-155 PEFVPYVYSPVEGEK
+155 PEFVPYVYSPVDGEK

-182 TSNFMGLCYRRDW
+182 TSNFMGLNYRRDW
-195 VAKYGENPFTGE
+195 VAKYGTNPFTGE
-207 SFNYG
+207 KFNYG

-224 DVVFPSGNENPLYV
+224 DVVFPNGTENPIYV

-243 MFGIFEKAMEDL
+243 MFEIFEKAMADL

-262 ISLFYKGYNESG
+262 ISIYYKGFSEAG

-286 LWYKDQD
+286 MWYKDQN
-293 GNATFGGT
+293 GNAAFGGT
-301 SEAMRAYLT
+301 SEELKTYLIL
-310 MMNAWY
+310 MNSWY
-316 EKGWLDKNFAD
+316 NKGWLDKNFAD
-327 HTSDQVYAIDSAK
+327 HTSDQIYAIESAK
-340 VNSGKVGAFVGR
+340 INSGKVGAFIGR
-352 RGNSGGQ
+352 RGNAGGQ
-359 MDSGDKFTDGIMIY
+359 MDSGDKLTEGIMIY
-373 GAPPAIND
+373 GARPAIND
-381 VYGGEELKNNEPYS
+381 VYGSDEMKNKEPYS

-414 EELKTILPMLDYL
+414 DELKTILTMLDYL
-427 YSEEGSTLLALGMD
+427 YSDEGSALLALGLN

-449 DPTYIKY
+449 DPTYKKY
-456 GLEDGAYTKTVM
+456 GLEDGAYTKTINE
-468 DDGQIVYDR
+468 DGSVVFER
-477 NPKLIEDNDLA
+477 NPKLLEDNNLA
-488 SAMALKRLTCGYY
+488 SAMALKRVTCGYY

-510 RSYDISALRNMTTWD
+510 RSYDTCSLRNMTEWD

-537 RAQFTSDEAALF
+537 RAQFTSDEAAVY

-567 IMGVLDINGVDW
+567 IMGVLDVNGVDW
-579 DNYAKMLNKYSPN
+579 DNYCKMLNKYSPN
-592 KVTAIYQRVFDTYR
+592 KVTAIYQRVFDSYR

>member
-1 MGQSLITIEDKK
+1 MKKLVAILLSMLLILSLISCNK
-13 RGEKMKKALLTIT
+13 GE
-26 LILLFVLLVSCGK
+26 
-39 EQVKDMEK
+39 VKSGEEAK
-47 KETVEVTWW
+47 TETVEVTWW

-98 SERDNFN
+98 AERDNFN

-122 SSTAT
+122 TSTAT

-143 EYMPNYAEIIKD
+143 EYMPNYSRIIKD
-155 PEFVPYVYSPVEGEK
+155 PEFVPYVYSPVDGEK

-182 TSNFMGLCYRRDW
+182 TSNFMGLNYRRDW
-195 VAKYGENPFTGE
+195 VAKYGTNPFTGE
-207 SFNYG
+207 KFNYG

-224 DVVFPSGNENPLYV
+224 DVVFPNGTENPIYV

-243 MFGIFEKAMEDL
+243 MFEIFEKAMADL
-255 GITDGYC
+255 DITDGYC
-262 ISLFYKGYNESG
+262 ISIYYKGFSEAG

-286 LWYKDQD
+286 MWYKDQN
-293 GNATFGGT
+293 GNAAFGGT
-301 SEAMRAYLT
+301 SEELKTYLIL
-310 MMNAWY
+310 MNSWY
-316 EKGWLDKNFAD
+316 NKGWLDKNFAD
-327 HTSDQVYAIDSAK
+327 HTSDQIYAIESAK
-340 VNSGKVGAFVGR
+340 INSGKVGAFIGR
-352 RGNSGGQ
+352 RGNAGGQ
-359 MDSGDKFTDGIMIY
+359 MDSGDKLTEGIMIY
-373 GAPPAIND
+373 GARPAIND
-381 VYGGEELKNNEPYS
+381 VYGSDEMKNKEPYS

-414 EELKTILPMLDYL
+414 DELKTILTMLDYL
-427 YSEEGSTLLALGMD
+427 YSDEGSALLALGLN

-449 DPTYIKY
+449 DPAYKKY
-456 GLEDGAYTKTVM
+456 GLEDGAYAKTINE
-468 DDGQIVYDR
+468 DGSVVFER
-477 NPKLIEDNDLA
+477 NPKLLEDNNLA
-488 SAMALKRLTCGYY
+488 SAMALKRVTCGYY

-510 RSYDISALRNMTTWD
+510 RSYDTCSLRNMTEWD

-537 RAQFTSDEAALF
+537 RAQFTSDEAAVY

-567 IMGVLDINGVDW
+567 IMGVLDVNGVDW
-579 DNYAKMLNKYSPN
+579 DNYCKMLNKYSPN
-592 KVTAIYQRVFDTYR
+592 KVTAIYQRVFDSYR

>member
-1 MGQSLITIEDKK
+1 MKKLVAILLSMLLILSLISCNK
-13 RGEKMKKALLTIT
+13 GETKSGEEAKT
-26 LILLFVLLVSCGK
+26 
-39 EQVKDMEK
+39 
-47 KETVEVTWW
+47 ETVEVTWW

-98 SERDNFN
+98 AERDNFN

-122 SSTAT
+122 TSTAT

-143 EYMPNYAEIIKD
+143 EYMPNYSRIIKD
-155 PEFVPYVYSPVEGEK
+155 PEFVPYVYSPVDGEK

-182 TSNFMGLCYRRDW
+182 TSNFMGLNYRRDW
-195 VAKYGENPFTGE
+195 VAKYGNNPFTGE
-207 SFNYG
+207 KFNYG

-224 DVVFPSGNENPLYV
+224 DVVFPNGTENPIYV

-243 MFGIFEKAMEDL
+243 MFEIFEKAMADL

-262 ISLFYKGYNESG
+262 ISIYYKGFSEAG

-286 LWYKDQD
+286 MWYKDQN
-293 GNATFGGT
+293 GNAAFGGT
-301 SEAMRAYLT
+301 SEELKTYLIL
-310 MMNAWY
+310 MNSWY
-316 EKGWLDKNFAD
+316 NKGWLDKNFAD
-327 HTSDQVYAIDSAK
+327 HTSDQIYAIESAK
-340 VNSGKVGAFVGR
+340 INSGKVGAFIGR
-352 RGNSGGQ
+352 RGNAGGQ
-359 MDSGDKFTDGIMIY
+359 MDSGDKLTEGIMIY
-373 GAPPAIND
+373 GARPAIND
-381 VYGGEELKNNEPYS
+381 VYGSDEMKNKEPYS

-414 EELKTILPMLDYL
+414 DELKTILTMLDYL
-427 YSEEGSTLLALGMD
+427 YSDEGSALLALGLS

-449 DPTYIKY
+449 DSTYKKY
-456 GLEDGAYTKTVM
+456 GLEDGAYTKAINE
-468 DDGQIVYDR
+468 DGSVVFER
-477 NPKLIEDNDLA
+477 NPKLLEDNNLA
-488 SAMALKRLTCGYY
+488 SAMALKRVTCGYY

-510 RSYDISALRNMTTWD
+510 RSYDACSLRNMTEWD

-537 RAQFTSDEAALF
+537 RAQFTSDEAAVY

-567 IMGVLDINGVDW
+567 IMGVLDVNGVDW
-579 DNYAKMLNKYSPN
+579 DNYCKMLNKYSPN
-592 KVTAIYQRVFDTYR
+592 KVTAIYQRVFDSYR

>member
-1 MGQSLITIEDKK
+1 MKKLVAILLSMLLILSLISCNK
-13 RGEKMKKALLTIT
+13 GE
-26 LILLFVLLVSCGK
+26 
-39 EQVKDMEK
+39 VKSGEEAK
-47 KETVEVTWW
+47 TETVEVTWW

-98 SERDNFN
+98 AERDNFN

-122 SSTAT
+122 TSTAT
-127 ELYEDDIIWD
+127 ELYEDDITWD

-143 EYMPNYAEIIKD
+143 EYMPNYSRIIKD
-155 PEFVPYVYSPVEGEK
+155 PEFVPYVYSPVDGEK

-182 TSNFMGLCYRRDW
+182 TSNFMGLNYRRDW
-195 VAKYGENPFTGE
+195 VAKYGTNPFTGE
-207 SFNYG
+207 KFNYG

-224 DVVFPSGNENPLYV
+224 DVVFPNGTENPIYV

-243 MFGIFEKAMEDL
+243 MFEIFEKAMADL

-262 ISLFYKGYNESG
+262 ISIYYKGFSEAG

-286 LWYKDQD
+286 MWYKDQN
-293 GNATFGGT
+293 GNAAFGGT
-301 SEAMRAYLT
+301 SEELKTYLIL
-310 MMNAWY
+310 MNSWY
-316 EKGWLDKNFAD
+316 NKGWLDKNFAD
-327 HTSDQVYAIDSAK
+327 HTSDQIYAIESAK
-340 VNSGKVGAFVGR
+340 INSGKVGAFIGR
-352 RGNSGGQ
+352 RGNAGGQ
-359 MDSGDKFTDGIMIY
+359 MDSGDKLTEGIMIY
-373 GAPPAIND
+373 GARPAIND
-381 VYGGEELKNNEPYS
+381 VYGSDEMKNKEPYS

-414 EELKTILPMLDYL
+414 DELKTILTMLDYL
-427 YSEEGSTLLALGMD
+427 YSDEGSALLALGLS

-449 DPTYIKY
+449 DPTYKKY
-456 GLEDGAYTKTVM
+456 GLEDGAYTKTINE
-468 DDGQIVYDR
+468 DGSVVFER
-477 NPKLIEDNDLA
+477 NPKLLEDNNLA
-488 SAMALKRLTCGYY
+488 SAMALKRVTCGYY

-510 RSYDISALRNMTTWD
+510 RSYDACSLRNMTEWD

-537 RAQFTSDEAALF
+537 RAQFTSDEAAVY

-567 IMGVLDINGVDW
+567 IMGVLDVNGVDW
-579 DNYAKMLNKYSPN
+579 DNYCKMLNKYSPN
-592 KVTAIYQRVFDTYR
+592 KVTAIYQRVFDSYR

>member
-1 MGQSLITIEDKK
+1 MKKLVAILLSMLLILSLISCNK
-13 RGEKMKKALLTIT
+13 GE
-26 LILLFVLLVSCGK
+26 
-39 EQVKDMEK
+39 VKSGEEAK
-47 KETVEVTWW
+47 TETVEVTWW

-98 SERDNFN
+98 AERDNFN

-122 SSTAT
+122 TSTAT

-143 EYMPNYAEIIKD
+143 EYMPNYSRIIKD
-155 PEFVPYVYSPVEGEK
+155 PEFVPYVYSPVDGEK

-182 TSNFMGLCYRRDW
+182 TSNFMGLNYRRDW
-195 VAKYGENPFTGE
+195 VAKYGTNPFTGE
-207 SFNYG
+207 KFNYG

-224 DVVFPSGNENPLYV
+224 DVVFPNGTENPIYV

-243 MFGIFEKAMEDL
+243 MFEIFEKAMADL

-262 ISLFYKGYNESG
+262 ISIYYKGFSEAG

-286 LWYKDQD
+286 MWYKDQN
-293 GNATFGGT
+293 GNAAFGGT
-301 SEAMRAYLT
+301 SEELKTYLIL
-310 MMNAWY
+310 MNSWY
-316 EKGWLDKNFAD
+316 NKGWLDKNFAD
-327 HTSDQVYAIDSAK
+327 HTSDQIYAIESAK
-340 VNSGKVGAFVGR
+340 INSGKVGAFIGR
-352 RGNSGGQ
+352 RGNAGGQ
-359 MDSGDKFTDGIMIY
+359 MDSGDKLTEGIMIY
-373 GAPPAIND
+373 GARPAIND
-381 VYGGEELKNNEPYS
+381 VYGSDEMKNKEPYS

-414 EELKTILPMLDYL
+414 DELKTILTMLDYL
-427 YSEEGSTLLALGMD
+427 YSDEGSALLALGLN

-449 DPTYIKY
+449 DPAYKKY
-456 GLEDGAYTKTVM
+456 GLEDGAYTKAINE
-468 DDGQIVYDR
+468 DGSVVFER
-477 NPKLIEDNDLA
+477 NPKLLEDNNLA
-488 SAMALKRLTCGYY
+488 SAMALKRVTCGYY

-510 RSYDISALRNMTTWD
+510 RSYDTCSLRNMTEWD

-537 RAQFTSDEAALF
+537 RAQFTSDEAAVY

-567 IMGVLDINGVDW
+567 IMGVLDVNGVDW
-579 DNYAKMLNKYSPN
+579 DNYCKMLNKYSPN
-592 KVTAIYQRVFDTYR
+592 KVTAIYQRVFDSYR

>member
-1 MGQSLITIEDKK
+1 MKKLVAILLSMLLILSLISCNK
-13 RGEKMKKALLTIT
+13 GE
-26 LILLFVLLVSCGK
+26 
-39 EQVKDMEK
+39 VKSGEEAK
-47 KETVEVTWW
+47 TETVEVTWW

-98 SERDNFN
+98 AERDNFN

-122 SSTAT
+122 TSTAT

-143 EYMPNYAEIIKD
+143 EYMPNYSRIIKD
-155 PEFVPYVYSPVEGEK
+155 PEFVPYVYSPVDGEK

-182 TSNFMGLCYRRDW
+182 TSNFMGLNYRRDW
-195 VAKYGENPFTGE
+195 VAKYGTNPFTGE
-207 SFNYG
+207 KFNYG

-224 DVVFPSGNENPLYV
+224 DVVFPNGTENPIYV

-243 MFGIFEKAMEDL
+243 MFEILEKAMADL

-262 ISLFYKGYNESG
+262 ISIYYKGFSEAG

-286 LWYKDQD
+286 MWYKDQN
-293 GNATFGGT
+293 GNAAFGGT
-301 SEAMRAYLT
+301 SEELKTYLIL
-310 MMNAWY
+310 MNSWY
-316 EKGWLDKNFAD
+316 NKGWLDKNFAD
-327 HTSDQVYAIDSAK
+327 HTSDQIYAIESAK
-340 VNSGKVGAFVGR
+340 INSGKVGAFIGR
-352 RGNSGGQ
+352 RGNAGGQ
-359 MDSGDKFTDGIMIY
+359 MDSGDKLTEGIMIY
-373 GAPPAIND
+373 GARPAIND
-381 VYGGEELKNNEPYS
+381 VYGSDEMKNKEPYS

-414 EELKTILPMLDYL
+414 DELKTILTMLDYL
-427 YSEEGSTLLALGMD
+427 YSDEGSALLALGLN

-449 DPTYIKY
+449 DPTYKKY
-456 GLEDGAYTKTVM
+456 GLEDGAYTKTINE
-468 DDGQIVYDR
+468 DGSVVFER
-477 NPKLIEDNDLA
+477 NPKLLEDNNLA
-488 SAMALKRLTCGYY
+488 SAMALKRVTCGYY

-510 RSYDISALRNMTTWD
+510 RSYDTCSLRNMTEWD

-537 RAQFTSDEAALF
+537 RAQFTSDEAAVY

-567 IMGVLDINGVDW
+567 IMGVLDVNGVDW
-579 DNYAKMLNKYSPN
+579 DNYCKMQNKYSPN
-592 KVTAIYQRVFDTYR
+592 KVTAIYQRVFDSYR

>member
-1 MGQSLITIEDKK
+1 MKKLVAILLSMLLILSLISCNK
-13 RGEKMKKALLTIT
+13 GE
-26 LILLFVLLVSCGK
+26 
-39 EQVKDMEK
+39 VKSGEEAK
-47 KETVEVTWW
+47 TETVEVTWW

-98 SERDNFN
+98 AERDNFN

-122 SSTAT
+122 TSTAT

-143 EYMPNYAEIIKD
+143 EYMPNYSRIIKD
-155 PEFVPYVYSPVEGEK
+155 PEFVPYVYSPVDGEK

-182 TSNFMGLCYRRDW
+182 TSNFMGLNYRRDW
-195 VAKYGENPFTGE
+195 VAKYGTNPFTGE
-207 SFNYG
+207 KFNYG

-224 DVVFPSGNENPLYV
+224 DVVFPNGTENPIYV

-243 MFGIFEKAMEDL
+243 MFEIFEKAMADL

-262 ISLFYKGYNESG
+262 ISIYYKGFSEAG

-286 LWYKDQD
+286 MWYKDQN
-293 GNATFGGT
+293 GNAAFGGT
-301 SEAMRAYLT
+301 SEELKTYLIL
-310 MMNAWY
+310 MNSWY
-316 EKGWLDKNFAD
+316 NKGWLDKNFAD
-327 HTSDQVYAIDSAK
+327 HTSDQIYAIESAK
-340 VNSGKVGAFVGR
+340 INSGKVGAFIGR
-352 RGNSGGQ
+352 RGNAGGQ
-359 MDSGDKFTDGIMIY
+359 MDSGDKLTEGIMIY
-373 GAPPAIND
+373 GARPAIND
-381 VYGGEELKNNEPYS
+381 VYGSDEMKNKEPYS

-414 EELKTILPMLDYL
+414 DELKTILTMLDYL
-427 YSEEGSTLLALGMD
+427 YSDEGSALLALGLS

-449 DPTYIKY
+449 DPTYKKY
-456 GLEDGAYTKTVM
+456 GLEDGAYTKTINE
-468 DDGQIVYDR
+468 DGSVVFER
-477 NPKLIEDNDLA
+477 NPKLLEDNNLA
-488 SAMALKRLTCGYY
+488 SAMALKRVTCGYY

-510 RSYDISALRNMTTWD
+510 RSYDTCSLRNMTEWD

-537 RAQFTSDEAALF
+537 RAQFTSDEAAVY

-567 IMGVLDINGVDW
+567 IMGVLDVNGVDW
-579 DNYAKMLNKYSPN
+579 DNYCKMLNKYSPN
-592 KVTAIYQRVFDTYR
+592 KVTAIYQRVFDSYR